1 MLKIDFSELNST
13 PQFFGNSD
21 DLLSGISAAPT
32 FPIPHTNDVR
42 CLFLLVL
49 PLLFCF
55 LACSMLFCCAF

>member
-13 PQFFGNSD
+13 PQFCGNSD

-42 CLFLLVL
+42 
-49 PLLFCF
+49 
-55 LACSMLFCCAF
+55 